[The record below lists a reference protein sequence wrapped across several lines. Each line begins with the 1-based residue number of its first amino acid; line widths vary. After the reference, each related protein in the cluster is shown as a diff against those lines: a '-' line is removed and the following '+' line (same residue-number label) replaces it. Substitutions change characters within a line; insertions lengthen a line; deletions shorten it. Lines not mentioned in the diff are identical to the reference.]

1 MPAIS
6 PLLTSLCRSSSPS
19 AVPSP
24 SAEFIPSS
32 SALGLSTQVTPLR
45 GPLSRR
51 ALPPRVWA
59 AWKEPDF
66 SCPAS
71 VSTGCVHSLDG
82 LELQE
87 LGGAWSVGARGRA
100 AGRYSVCVSKPF
112 VLDERSVTSCLS
124 FWIQQKRL
132 CKHTLTPVL
141 IALAGQDEACAS
153 CQDGAS

>member
-82 LELQE
+82 LE
-87 LGGAWSVGARGRA
+87 A
-100 AGRYSVCVSKPF
+100 AGTGGVPGVLGPEEGQREGTASVS
-112 VLDERSVTSCLS
+112 LS
-124 FWIQQKRL
+124 PL
-132 CKHTLTPVL
+132 Y
-141 IALAGQDEACAS
+141 
-153 CQDGAS
+153 